1 LKALVTGATGFVG
14 SHLVRALLR
23 RGDSVRIL
31 ARTAARA
38 AALRDA
44 GAEVRLG
51 DLGEPKTL
59 SGIAEGANIVFHL
72 GSALRGS
79 ADLFDRVDIQGTQRL
94 LAEAERA
101 GVGRFVYAGSLS
113 GYRLVE
119 RGNGSIID
127 ERCPLDDTG
136 LLGNYARAKSRCDEA
151 ILAAKEFGTMEGVV
165 VRLGLVCGPGTN
177 VFPPHVC
184 KVIAHNWVALFGDGG
199 IPLPLTFVDNAVDAL
214 ILAAVAPGVAGES
227 FNIIDHDVLTQR
239 DYLELLQQCAGG
251 MPHVL
256 RLPLSAYY
264 LMGLLTEL
272 AAAARAKEPET
283 TRYRIRNRLTR
294 VTWDCS
300 KAARMLHWRP
310 QVPLRDGLAR
320 TFRIY
325 ASRDSGG

>member
-1 LKALVTGATGFVG
+1 
-14 SHLVRALLR
+14 
-23 RGDSVRIL
+23 
-31 ARTAARA
+31 
-38 AALRDA
+38 
-44 GAEVRLG
+44 
-51 DLGEPKTL
+51 
-59 SGIAEGANIVFHL
+59 
-72 GSALRGS
+72 
-79 ADLFDRVDIQGTQRL
+79 
-94 LAEAERA
+94 
-101 GVGRFVYAGSLS
+101 
-113 GYRLVE
+113 
-119 RGNGSIID
+119 
-127 ERCPLDDTG
+127 
-136 LLGNYARAKSRCDEA
+136 
-151 ILAAKEFGTMEGVV
+151 
-165 VRLGLVCGPGTN
+165 

-325 ASRDSGG
+325 ASRDFGG